1 MGNEE
6 GAMTISLDEMVREAE
21 SVKNCF
27 RGKQEEREALRL
39 LGTLYLRGLTLS
51 EQVVHGQKMRLSSPI
66 TPVVI
71 TLADVVALET
81 MHDNL
86 PLHRSL
92 CKTYRLFV
100 EILWHQRLEIPDSV
114 ILDDVKVKLITCAE
128 KAELHFKATKQHDIA
143 FEYKTAQAAAVVLK
157 SSESLWKKVLKAP
170 QGTTPWAFI
179 QTCQR
184 LRNLFVENTTD
195 AAYFDIHA
203 LRWLSACTRTKIVF
217 NTRISS
223 AEVENCHSKGKEAA
237 VNLVMICRDILLN
250 PEAQDVELIKQVVD
264 LLRHISSWAK
274 TARSG
279 GVSYIR
285 EVLNPLYEQASSL
298 AEQFLR
304 DNRAAIQEK
313 RGILPRG
320 ALSSD
325 ATASAQTAAE
335 REKIES
341 LLVDLLVDPSPIVL
355 ENLTLNV
362 KNLTQKQCDT
372 LKERLPPFFN
382 ALPRP
387 LPDPLHT
394 LSKRLALALAEWHC
408 QRVATQES
416 IFDTLRMCQQALSY
430 FACAQ
435 QLTPERMSSLLFAL
449 IHRHYIEN
457 NALKDLFRFSLA
469 SEQLER
475 ADKILERLDTLSE
488 MCSAQKEYELLRK
501 AYKELQSLAAEGEIP
516 PAFHPLFRR
525 IKERLD
531 APFRAPES
539 SFLQTY
545 QDKWSRFLASYQSP
559 SDPTKSLAT
568 EEFLSIA
575 RWLLDRA
582 ISLIGDPPCSYAV
595 LFKGPV
601 AWQAV
606 TPHAPL
612 QLLFVTEEEDAVE
625 YFTLLGDILKFLS
638 VEGVSTPLDFLK
650 PPPLLSVGSTNALSL
665 PLTTEHESIY
675 LPFLF
680 FNKVLHSA
688 PPAFLSTI
696 CAPEQKRKGIQ
707 LSFKACAQI
716 DSCRSNLQKLDAL
729 SQLFLDLG
737 VRAGLEVRSPFDAIE
752 GLGRKQ
758 WLHADASNLL
768 KDALAGL
775 YRPPSASEEELWQ
788 RLLFQPLA
796 LSIRD
801 LLEAVTATPEEF
813 DARVTSLF
821 SGYNPLTLALKKS
834 LDTLEEETLEPSAV
848 ETLIRALASMPTQ
861 NPADYYHMLSTVDL
875 PGDCLRALYLD
886 TLETRHGVQELLS
899 LPTPKGVRQTTC
911 RDEARLLETLRAFTT
926 SQATPVS
933 LTLPS
938 GETLYLIPDAMDQ
951 LLDTSGNIRRAYDGS
966 QHNVCHLTGPQGGLH
981 FKQKPT
987 HPLME
992 YAIHSLTSRIAD
1004 SPLTPP
1010 SLLVRFED
1018 SRSGRTVRY
1027 PVLLSQT
1034 VPGVTLKTLE
1044 APLDALSPQA
1054 RRQWTWALLCTL
1066 LTKPAD
1072 GRPDNYILTED
1083 HRVMCIDNDISFA
1096 EPLLKKGL
1104 FTKIQFCSALFF
1116 ALSDAVSLE
1125 KEVLQAFSRLNP
1137 HALLGGWIEDVLD
1150 REKQY
1155 LTLFNA
1161 DERSLLYKEDPEN
1174 RFKPT
1179 LLIQEGALCALGLQ
1193 FYHLQTYLA
1202 DLLAHNASCSPLG
1215 LLNSLVS
1222 LRSEGTL
1229 NAVGKKIHAKY
1240 AQAAQAPFSE
1250 RLKTALKRDVTQSL
1264 NTLRSDTACLGAVPT
1279 LDEIEKKKVYALETA
1294 QAELFSL
1301 FLHQYPGFVA
1311 CGEERKGR
1319 FVQGSFKDIPP
1330 EKHSLILNAYT
1341 HFSQLPNK
1349 PKPTRIILQACAALN
1364 GKRLKPLLHDQL
1376 QSLDI
1381 SYSPHIKGEDV
1392 EMICNACP
1400 QLKEL
1405 NLSHCSALDYVAKH
1419 NTLSKD
1425 DPLIFTH
1432 LEKLT
1437 LSSCS
1442 KLTLLKIRAPL
1453 HTLIAHDSPLKTIE
1467 LPELPQNTDV
1477 SLSLLRK
1484 TIGRDALKLFC
1495 VRMGRDALKRLEGE
1509 RDDVFG
1515 VVDWN
1520 WFFGDV
1526 GEVPPL
1532 PSNIEAILQGP
1543 CPIFPG
1549 KTVQETH
1556 LLVLIP
1562 QTVNGA
1568 PFTLNM
1574 LGDLVKAPQKGG
1586 ITTQIDMQRSWKGA
1600 LDEHGPKPAPAS
1612 HWVLMTKQAL
1622 PKSKKKSYV
1631 DQCKLVAG
1639 LGFSYE
1645 VPHLLDSVTCVLL
1658 ERVRTGTCLYA
1669 DNPLYVRVQEQTG
1682 GSRVVFGAFGASGL
1696 RVSDTYDGGG
1706 SGAFVREDIGIAAL
1720 RKF

>member
-1 MGNEE
+1 MCNEE
-6 GAMTISLDEMVREAE
+6 GAMTISIDEMVREATA
-21 SVKNCF
+21 VKSCF
-27 RGKQEEREALRL
+27 QGKQEEREAIRL
-39 LGTLYLRGLTLS
+39 LGALYLEGLTLS
-51 EQVVHGQKMRLSSPI
+51 EQVVHGQKISLSSPI

-71 TLADVVALET
+71 TLADVVALDT

-100 EILWHQRLEIPDSV
+100 EILWHQRLEIPNSV
-114 ILDDVKVKLITCAE
+114 IRDEVKVKLINCAE
-128 KAELHFKATKQHDIA
+128 KAELHFTATKQHDIA
-143 FEYKTAQAAAVVLK
+143 FEYKTARAAAVVLK
-157 SSESLWKKVLKAP
+157 SSESLWKKVFKAP

-179 QTCQR
+179 QTCQK
-184 LRNLFVENTTD
+184 LRTLFVENTTD
-195 AAYFDIHA
+195 SAYFDIHA

-217 NTRISS
+217 NERISS
-223 AEVENCHSKGKEAA
+223 DEVESCHSKGKEAA

-264 LLRHISSWAK
+264 LLRQISCWAK
-274 TARSG
+274 TARG
-279 GVSYIR
+279 GGLSHVR
-285 EVLNPLYEQASSL
+285 EILNPLYEQASSL

-304 DNRAAIQEK
+304 DNHAVIQEK

-320 ALSSD
+320 ALSSN
-325 ATASAQTAAE
+325 AAASSQTAAE
-335 REKIES
+335 RDKIES
-341 LLVDLLVDPSPIVL
+341 LLVDLIVAPSPIVL

-382 ALPRP
+382 ACPRP
-387 LPDPLHT
+387 LPDPLSA

-435 QLTPERMSSLLFAL
+435 QLTAERMSSLLFAL

-469 SEQLER
+469 NETPER
-475 ADKILERLDTLSE
+475 ADKILGRLDTLSE
-488 MCSAQKEYELLRK
+488 MCSTQEDYDLLRK
-501 AYKELQSLAAEGEIP
+501 AYKELQSLAAEGGIP
-516 PAFHPLFRR
+516 PAFHPLLRR

-545 QDKWSRFLASYQSP
+545 QDKWSRFLASYRSP

-595 LFKGPV
+595 MFKGPV
-601 AWQAV
+601 AWQPV
-606 TPHAPL
+606 TPNAPL
-612 QLLFVTEEEDAVE
+612 QLLFVTEEEYAAE
-625 YFTLLGDILKFLS
+625 YFTLLGDTLKFLT

-650 PPPLLSVGSTNALSL
+650 PPPMLRLGSTDVLSL
-665 PLTTEHESIY
+665 PLTAEHESIY

-680 FNKVLHSA
+680 FNKVLHSSR
-688 PPAFLSTI
+688 PAFLSTI

-707 LSFKACAQI
+707 PSFKACAQI
-716 DSCRSNLQKLDAL
+716 DSCHSNLQKLDAL
-729 SQLFLDLG
+729 SQLCLDLG
-737 VRAGLEVRSPFDAIE
+737 VRAGLDVGSPFDAIQ
-752 GLGRKQ
+752 GLCTKQ
-758 WLHADASNLL
+758 WLHPDACNLL
-768 KDALAGL
+768 TDALAGL

-788 RLLFQPLA
+788 RLLFEPLA

-821 SGYNPLTLALKKS
+821 SAYNPLALALKKS

-848 ETLIRALASMPTQ
+848 EPLIRALASIPTKT
-861 NPADYYHMLSTVDL
+861 PADYYHMLSTVDL

-886 TLETRHGVQELLS
+886 TLETRHSVQELLS
-899 LPTPKGVRQTTC
+899 LPTPKGVRQATC
-911 RDEARLLETLRAFTT
+911 RDEARLLETLRSFTT

-933 LTLPS
+933 LTIPS
-938 GETLYLIPDAMDQ
+938 GETLYLIPDAMEQ
-951 LLDTSGNIRRAYDGS
+951 LLDASGNIRHAYEGS
-966 QHNVCHLTGPQGGLH
+966 NHHVCALTGPQGGLH

-1004 SPLTPP
+1004 SPLTPA

-1018 SRSGRTVRY
+1018 SRSGTTVRY

-1034 VPGVTLKTLE
+1034 VPGVILKTLA
-1044 APLDALSPQA
+1044 APLNALSPQA

-1083 HRVMCIDNDISFA
+1083 HRVICIDNDIAFA

-1104 FTKIQFCSALFF
+1104 FTEIQFRSALFF
-1116 ALSDAVSLE
+1116 ALSDAVSLDD
-1125 KEVLQAFSRLNP
+1125 EVLQSFSRLNP
-1137 HALLGGWIEDVLD
+1137 HALLEGWIEDVLD

-1155 LTLFNA
+1155 LKLFDE
-1161 DERSLLYKEDPEN
+1161 DERSLLYKEDPDN

-1179 LLIQEGALCALGLQ
+1179 LLIQEGALSTLGMQ
-1193 FYHLQTYLA
+1193 FYYLQTYLA
-1202 DLLAHNASCSPLG
+1202 DLLAHEASRSPLG

-1240 AQAAQAPFSE
+1240 AKAAQVPFRE
-1250 RLKTALKRDVTQSL
+1250 RLKTALQSDFTHSL
-1264 NTLRSDTACLGAVPT
+1264 KTPLSDTACLGAVPT
-1279 LDEIEKKKVYALETA
+1279 LDEIEKKRTYALETA
-1294 QAELFSL
+1294 QVELFSL

-1311 CGEERKGR
+1311 CGEERRGR

-1341 HFSQLPNK
+1341 HFFHLPNK
-1349 PKPTRIILQACAALN
+1349 PKPTHIILQACAALN

-1381 SYSPHIKGEDV
+1381 SYSPHITGKDV

-1405 NLSHCSALDYVAKH
+1405 NLSHCPELDYVAKH
-1419 NTLSKD
+1419 NTLSQD

-1437 LSSCS
+1437 LSSCA

-1453 HTLIAHDSPLKTIE
+1453 DTLIAHDSPLKTIE
-1467 LPELPQNTDV
+1467 LPDLPQHTDLT
-1477 SLSLLRK
+1477 LSLLRK
-1484 TIGRDALKLFC
+1484 TMGRGALKLLYAK
-1495 VRMGRDALKRLEGE
+1495 MGRDALKRLEGE
-1509 RDDVFG
+1509 RADVFG

-1532 PSNIEAILQGP
+1532 PSNIQAILQGP
-1543 CPIFPG
+1543 CPLFPG
-1549 KTVQETH
+1549 KTVQDTH

-1574 LGDLVKAPQKGG
+1574 LRDLVKAPQRGG
-1586 ITTQIDMQRSWKGA
+1586 IPTQIDVQGSWKEA
-1600 LDEHGPKPAPAS
+1600 LDKYGPTPARTS
-1612 HWVLMTKQAL
+1612 HWVLM
-1622 PKSKKKSYV
+1622 SKRVLTGSSGGMDY
-1631 DQCKLVAG
+1631 QTQWKLVAG
-1639 LGFSYE
+1639 RGFYYE
-1645 VPHLLDSVTCVLL
+1645 VPLLLDAVTCVLL
-1658 ERVRTGTCLYA
+1658 ERVRTGTFLYA
-1669 DNPLYVRVQEQTG
+1669 DTPWVYVQEDIDN
-1682 GSRVVFGAFGASGL
+1682 RRLVVGAFAASGL
-1696 RVSDTYDGGG
+1696 RVVVSDYGGDFPRAG
-1706 SGAFVREDIGIAAL
+1706 IGVAAL